1 MDIKR
6 IVCNPLQEN
15 CYIVSDDSRE
25 CVIIDC
31 GAYYDEECTAIQRYI
46 TDRQLKPVHL
56 LATHAHLDHNFGN
69 IFLYKTYGLKPEIC
83 AEDSEL
89 LEDMP
94 NQARSLFGMNISED
108 QPPIGRLLKNNDII
122 TFGNHQLQ
130 VILTPG
136 HSHGS
141 ALFYC
146 QSENVAF
153 SDQRS
158 QGGVASS
165 GSECGVAFSGDTLF
179 RMSIGRTDFAEGSWQ
194 DMERSLR
201 TIATLL
207 PPDTLILPGHGPQT
221 TLSDEL
227 AHNPYM
233 RF

>member
-141 ALFYC
+141 ALFSC

-153 SDQRS
+153 SNQH
-158 QGGVASS
+158 
-165 GSECGVAFSGDTLF
+165 SECGVAFSGDTLF